1 MVRGVGI
8 FVMLEVR
15 RKMSEKKKQ
24 KEAET
29 VLSNAYRQFKI
40 ASDLGQKRKMKKWKE
55 EIHRLLGY

>member
-1 MVRGVGI
+1 
-8 FVMLEVR
+8 MLEVR